1 MTVHAFSNPVFDA
14 QRVFR
19 AAMNA
24 LARPGTLQPLEAD
37 LSPPKQL
44 PRELAALALAFAD
57 HETPVWLDA
66 ALMSASEVIE
76 YLRFHTGAPIAKR
89 PGDAAFALIS
99 DAALCPSLTSFTQ
112 GTPDYPDRSTTLLI
126 QADTLR
132 SSHVLNLKGP
142 GISGSAALRAEPLP
156 PSFVREWAANRALFP
171 RGVDILI
178 AAEGWLA
185 GLPRSTE
192 VNEA

>member
-1 MTVHAFSNPVFDA
+1 MTVHAFTHPVFDA

-24 LARPGTLQPLEAD
+24 LARPGTLQTLEAD
-37 LSPPKQL
+37 LNPPPQL
-44 PRELAALALAFAD
+44 PKELAALTLAFAD

-66 ALMSASEVIE
+66 ALTGSPDVIE
-76 YLRFHTGAPIAKR
+76 YLRFHTGAPIAQR

-99 DAALCPSLTSFTQ
+99 DAALCPSLASFTQ

-132 SSHVLNLKGP
+132 SSRTLSLRGP
-142 GISGSAALRAEPLP
+142 GISGSAVLRAEPLP

-171 RGVDILI
+171 RGVDILM
-178 AAEGWLA
+178 AADGWLA

>member
-1 MTVHAFSNPVFDA
+1 MPARAFTDPVFDA

-24 LARPGTLQPLEAD
+24 LARPGTLQPLEAN
-37 LSPPKQL
+37 LEPPPQL

-57 HETPVWLDA
+57 HETAVWLDA
-66 ALMSASEVIE
+66 ALAGSPEILD
-76 YLRFHTGAPIAKR
+76 YLRFHTGAPIAQR
-89 PGDAAFALIS
+89 PGEAAFALIS
-99 DAALCPSLTSFTQ
+99 DPALCPSLTSFTV
-112 GTPDYPDRSTTLLI
+112 GTPDYPDRSTTILI

-132 SSHVLNLKGP
+132 SSHTLSLKGP
-142 GISGSAALRAEPLP
+142 GVSGSAVLRAEPLP
-156 PSFVREWAANRALFP
+156 PGFVREWAANRALFP

-178 AAEGWLA
+178 AADGWLA

-192 VNEA
+192 MSEA

>member
-1 MTVHAFSNPVFDA
+1 MSIHAFTDPVFDA

-24 LARPGTLQPLEAD
+24 LARPGTLQTLDAD
-37 LSPPKQL
+37 LRPPAQL
-44 PRELAALALAFAD
+44 PKELAALALAFAD
-57 HETPVWLDA
+57 HETPLWLDA
-66 ALMSASEVIE
+66 ALAGSAEITD

-99 DAALCPSLTSFTQ
+99 DPANCPPLTGFTV

-126 QADTLR
+126 AADTLR
-132 SSHVLNLKGP
+132 SSRVLTLRGP
-142 GISGSAALRAEPLP
+142 GISGTAVLRAEPLP
-156 PSFVREWAANRALFP
+156 PDFVDEWAANRALFP
-171 RGVDILI
+171 RGVDLLI
-178 AAEGWLA
+178 ASDGWLV

-192 VNEA
+192 MNEA

>member
-1 MTVHAFSNPVFDA
+1 MTVHAFTDPVFDA

-24 LARPGTLQPLEAD
+24 LARPGTLQPLDAD
-37 LSPPKQL
+37 LRPPQHL
-44 PRELAALALAFAD
+44 PKELAALAGLPTRNAGL
-57 HETPVWLDA
+57 LDA
-66 ALMSASEVIE
+66 ALAGSHEVLD
-76 YLRFHTGAPIAKR
+76 YLRFHTGAPIVTR
-89 PGDAAFALIS
+89 PGDASFALIS
-99 DAALCPSLTSFTQ
+99 DPALCPSLTSFTL

-132 SSHVLNLKGP
+132 SSHTLTLKGP

-156 PSFVREWAANRALFP
+156 PGFVREWAANRALFP

-192 VNEA
+192 MNEA

>member
-1 MTVHAFSNPVFDA
+1 MPARAFTDPVFDA

-37 LSPPKQL
+37 LRPPPLL

-66 ALMSASEVIE
+66 VLAGSPEVLE
-76 YLRFHTGAPIAKR
+76 YLRFHTGAPIARR
-89 PGDAAFALIS
+89 PGDAAFAIVS
-99 DAALCPSLTSFTQ
+99 DAALCPALTSFTL
-112 GTPDYPDRSTTLLI
+112 GTPDYPDRSTTILL

-132 SSHVLNLKGP
+132 SSHTLSLTGP
-142 GISGSAALRAEPLP
+142 GISGSAVLRAEPLP
-156 PSFVREWAANRALFP
+156 PGFVREWAANRALFP

-192 VNEA
+192 MNEA